1 MKKNPVSIPHTVW
14 YADDIRRGERE
25 AADVLGLTL
34 YELML
39 RAGEAAFQVCRSA
52 YPDARHWLVLCG
64 HGNNGG
70 DGYVVAR
77 LAKAVGIEVTL
88 LAQESDKPLPE
99 EAALARE
106 AWLNAGG
113 EIDPERDRIIEI
125 ATLVTDA
132 NLNILAEGPTI
143 AVHQSD
149 EQLALMDDW
158 NVRTHTASGLVE
170 RVKASTMG
178 DREAELATL
187 EFLKQWVPAG
197 KSPICGNS
205 IGQDRRFLFKYM
217 PELEAYFHYR
227 YLDVSTLKELAR
239 RWKPEILDGFT
250 KQGTHQAMDDIR
262 ESVAELAYYRE
273 HFIKL

>member
-1 MKKNPVSIPHTVW
+1 MSVSDNNLIWIDLEMT
-14 YADDIRRGERE
+14 
-25 AADVLGLTL
+25 GL
-34 YELML
+34 
-39 RAGEAAFQVCRSA
+39 
-52 YPDARHWLVLCG
+52 
-64 HGNNGG
+64 N
-70 DGYVVAR
+70 
-77 LAKAVGIEVTL
+77 
-88 LAQESDKPLPE
+88 
-99 EAALARE
+99 
-106 AWLNAGG
+106 
-113 EIDPERDRIIEI
+113 PERDRIIEI

-132 NLNILAEGPTI
+132 NLNILAEGPVM

-149 EQLALMDDW
+149 AQLALMDDW
-158 NVRTHTASGLVE
+158 NVNTHTGSGLVD
-170 RVKASTMG
+170 RVKASML
-178 DREAELATL
+178 DENAAQQKTL
-187 EFLKQWVPAG
+187 EFLKKWVPAG

-239 RWKPEILDGFT
+239 RWKPEVLDGFT